1 SAGMKVTSLDCR
13 QLRKLLRKEPSRCLV
28 LDCRP
33 YLSYS
38 ASCLRGSLN
47 VNLNS
52 VVMRRA
58 RGGAVPLH
66 FVCPKSFKQIHFPRG
81 ALSFIDTP
89 LDSLLGAAIPLHC
102 WSFVCPSLELK
113 QSLGGQMFIFSSFC
127 CFLGGY
133 ETFNS
138 QYPECCVNGKL
149 ISPERTEAERNLASH
164 CEKQSANHK
173 PAYDQGGPVE
183 ILPFLYLGS
192 AYHASKCEFLANLH
206 ITALL
211 NVSRKSSESF
221 KDQYCYKWIPVEDR
235 NVSRKSSEPFKD
247 QYCYKWIPVEDSHT
261 ADISSHFQ
269 EAIDFIDQ
277 VRRAGGRILVHCE
290 AGISRSPT
298 ICMAYLMKTRK
309 LRLDEAFDYIKQ
321 RRSLISPN
329 FGFMGQ
335 LLQYESEIL
344 SSTPSPPVTSCK
356 REAASFFAEELTL
369 GKNFEGSCFAFPTSV
384 LSSVPIH
391 SPVHQLK
398 LSPMTASSSC

>member
-1 SAGMKVTSLDCR
+1 MKVTSLDCR

-58 RGGAVPLH
+58 RGNFWKHKPLY
-66 FVCPKSFKQIHFPRG
+66 FF
-81 ALSFIDTP
+81 LS
-89 LDSLLGAAIPLHC
+89 
-102 WSFVCPSLELK
+102 
-113 QSLGGQMFIFSSFC
+113 SS
-127 CFLGGY
+127 LGGY

-138 QYPECCVNGKL
+138 QYPECCVDGKL
-149 ISPERTEAERNLASH
+149 LSPERSDTERSTASPGVPP
-164 CEKQSANHK
+164 K

-211 NVSRKSSESF
+211 NVSR
-221 KDQYCYKWIPVEDR
+221 R
-235 NVSRKSSEPFKD
+235 SSEPFTD
-247 QYCYKWIPVEDSHT
+247 QYCYKWIPVEDSHA

-269 EAIDFIDQ
+269 EAIDFIDC
-277 VRRAGGRILVHCE
+277 VRRAGGKILVHCE

-298 ICMAYLMKTRK
+298 ICMAYLMKTKR
-309 LRLDEAFDYIKQ
+309 LRLEEAFDYVKQ

-344 SSTPSPPVTSCK
+344 SSTPSPPVASCK
-356 REAASFFAEELTL
+356 REAVSFFAEELTL
-369 GKNFEGSCFAFPTSV
+369 GKSFEGSCFAFPTSV
-384 LSSVPIH
+384 LTSVPIH

>member
-1 SAGMKVTSLDCR
+1 AVV
-13 QLRKLLRKEPSRCLV
+13 V
-28 LDCRP
+28 LDQDTGHWQKLKKDSTAQIVLNAL
-33 YLSYS
+33 LS
-38 ASCLRGSLN
+38 SLPEAG
-47 VNLNS
+47 
-52 VVMRRA
+52 A
-58 RGGAVPLH
+58 RV
-66 FVCPKSFKQIHFPRG
+66 
-81 ALSFIDTP
+81 
-89 LDSLLGAAIPLHC
+89 
-102 WSFVCPSLELK
+102 
-113 QSLGGQMFIFSSFC
+113 
-127 CFLGGY
+127 CFLKGGY

-211 NVSRKSSESF
+211 NVSRKSSES
-221 KDQYCYKWIPVEDR
+221 
-235 NVSRKSSEPFKD
+235 FKD

-391 SPVHQLK
+391 SPSSGELESGSILERKPGPQTEPLFDLPRKRPLRAPRTAPPRGARRRSLRSPQLAFGAQSAPRREK
-398 LSPMTASSSC
+398 PLLLHPRGDPGAREAK

>member
-1 SAGMKVTSLDCR
+1 
-13 QLRKLLRKEPSRCLV
+13 
-28 LDCRP
+28 
-33 YLSYS
+33 
-38 ASCLRGSLN
+38 
-47 VNLNS
+47 
-52 VVMRRA
+52 
-58 RGGAVPLH
+58 
-66 FVCPKSFKQIHFPRG
+66 
-81 ALSFIDTP
+81 
-89 LDSLLGAAIPLHC
+89 
-102 WSFVCPSLELK
+102 
-113 QSLGGQMFIFSSFC
+113 FS
-127 CFLGGY
+127 LGGY

-138 QYPECCVNGKL
+138 QYPECCVDGKL
-149 ISPERTEAERNLASH
+149 ISLERTEVERNLASH

-221 KDQYCYKWIPVEDR
+221 KDQYCYKWIPVED
-235 NVSRKSSEPFKD
+235 
-247 QYCYKWIPVEDSHT
+247 SHT

-269 EAIDFIDQ
+269 EAIDFIDYI
-277 VRRAGGRILVHCE
+277 RRTGGKILVHCE

-298 ICMAYLMKTRK
+298 ICMAYLMKTKK
-309 LRLDEAFDYIKQ
+309 LRLEEAFDYIKQ

-344 SSTPSPPVTSCK
+344 SSTPSPPVASCK
-356 REAASFFAEELTL
+356 TEAASFFAEELTL

>member
-1 SAGMKVTSLDCR
+1 
-13 QLRKLLRKEPSRCLV
+13 
-28 LDCRP
+28 
-33 YLSYS
+33 
-38 ASCLRGSLN
+38 
-47 VNLNS
+47 
-52 VVMRRA
+52 
-58 RGGAVPLH
+58 
-66 FVCPKSFKQIHFPRG
+66 
-81 ALSFIDTP
+81 
-89 LDSLLGAAIPLHC
+89 
-102 WSFVCPSLELK
+102 
-113 QSLGGQMFIFSSFC
+113 
-127 CFLGGY
+127 GY

-138 QYPECCVNGKL
+138 QYPECCVDGKL
-149 ISPERTEAERNLASH
+149 ISPERTEVERNLTSH

-221 KDQYCYKWIPVEDR
+221 KE
-235 NVSRKSSEPFKD
+235 

-269 EAIDFIDQ
+269 EAIDFINY
-277 VRRAGGRILVHCE
+277 VRRTGGKILVHCE

-298 ICMAYLMKTRK
+298 ICMAYLMKTKK
-309 LRLDEAFDYIKQ
+309 LHLEEAFDYIKQ

-344 SSTPSPPVTSCK
+344 SSTPSPPVASCK
-356 REAASFFAEELTL
+356 REAASFFADELTL

-398 LSPMTASSSC
+398 LSPMTAEANLTGEKLSLEMSFGYLLCARGTWQQPCLHSGKP

>member
-1 SAGMKVTSLDCR
+1 
-13 QLRKLLRKEPSRCLV
+13 
-28 LDCRP
+28 
-33 YLSYS
+33 
-38 ASCLRGSLN
+38 
-47 VNLNS
+47 
-52 VVMRRA
+52 
-58 RGGAVPLH
+58 
-66 FVCPKSFKQIHFPRG
+66 
-81 ALSFIDTP
+81 
-89 LDSLLGAAIPLHC
+89 
-102 WSFVCPSLELK
+102 
-113 QSLGGQMFIFSSFC
+113 
-127 CFLGGY
+127 GGY

-138 QYPECCVNGKL
+138 QYPECCVDGKL
-149 ISPERTEAERNLASH
+149 ISPERSDAERNAASH

-221 KDQYCYKWIPVEDR
+221 Q
-235 NVSRKSSEPFKD
+235 D
-247 QYCYKWIPVEDSHT
+247 QYCYKWIPVEDSHA

-269 EAIDFIDQ
+269 EAIDFIDY
-277 VRRAGGRILVHCE
+277 VRRAGGKILVHCE

-298 ICMAYLMKTRK
+298 ICMAYLMKTKK
-309 LRLDEAFDYIKQ
+309 LRLEEAFDYIKQ

-344 SSTPSPPVTSCK
+344 SSTPSPPVASCK
-356 REAASFFAEELTL
+356 TEAASFFAEELTL

-391 SPVHQLK
+391 SPVHPLK